1 MAVQDPNGDEF
12 FVAIPLETQDHAA
25 TVEVAAG
32 MVQLALLGPITT
44 TRATFTRGE
53 ARSVALA
60 VIHTTQQIT
69 DDEDR

>member
-32 MVQLALLGPITT
+32 MVQLAIRGPVAITRT
-44 TRATFTRGE
+44 VLTRAE
-53 ARSVALA
+53 ARDVVLA
-60 VIHTTQQIT
+60 VIHASQQI
-69 DDEDR
+69 DDEEG